1 MANAVKEATL
11 YRRHTS
17 EVKAKATLRASVGTE
32 LTDGYEILDSIS
44 INHKIPFE
52 ELLKIITDSILESIG
67 AFHVRKIYL
76 FGSHAYGKPNKYSDI
91 DLCVV
96 ISNKLNRSK
105 AYFNISKGLDNK
117 KIVSLD
123 ILVYN
128 EREFNEKK
136 DRAGIVRTI
145 YRKGRSL
152 YG

>member
-1 MANAVKEATL
+1 MANSVKETTL
-11 YRRHTS
+11 YRS
-17 EVKAKATLRASVGTE
+17 AGEVKAKAALRASVGAE

-52 ELLKIITDSILESIG
+52 ELLKIITGSILESIS
-67 AFHVRKIYL
+67 AFYVRKIYL

-96 ISNKLNRSK
+96 ISNRINRSK
-105 AYFNISKGLDNK
+105 AYFNIAKGLDNK

-128 EREFNEKK
+128 EREFSEKK

-145 YRKGRSL
+145 CMKGRTL